1 MTHYSQ
7 RKDRSFAVIM
17 VLLSAAFLA
26 QSFRYPA
33 DSSQFP
39 RFLMGVQLLF
49 SLIFLFQ
56 QFRLPLEA
64 KTVPGRDVLA
74 SLWPAFKVFLITS
87 LYVLAI
93 DYVGYF
99 SATAGFLMGAMA
111 LFGNRRLVVMA
122 SVTACFLAVI
132 YALFVLFMGVRL
144 PQGLLF

>member
-1 MTHYSQ
+1 
-7 RKDRSFAVIM
+7 
-17 VLLSAAFLA
+17 
-26 QSFRYPA
+26 
-33 DSSQFP
+33 
-39 RFLMGVQLLF
+39 MGVQLLF

-64 KTVPGRDVLA
+64 KTVPGRDVFA
-74 SLWPAFKVFLITS
+74 SLLPAFKVFLTTS

-93 DYVGYF
+93 DSIGYF
-99 SATAGFLMGAMA
+99 LATAAFLMGAMA
-111 LFGNRRLVVMA
+111 LFGNRRLAVMA

>member
-1 MTHYSQ
+1 MTQYSQ
-7 RKDRSFAVIM
+7 RKDRAFAVSM

-26 QSFRYPA
+26 QSLRYPA
-33 DSSQFP
+33 ESAQFP

-64 KTVPGRDVLA
+64 TALRGKDVIA
-74 SLWPAFKVFLITS
+74 SLVPAVKVFLITS

-99 SATAGFLMGAMA
+99 AATAAFLMGAMA
-111 LFGNRRLVVMA
+111 LFGNRRLVVMGL
-122 SVTACFLAVI
+122 VTACFLAVI

>member
-17 VLLSAAFLA
+17 VLLSAALLA
-26 QSFRYPA
+26 QSLRYPA
-33 DSSQFP
+33 ESSQFP

-56 QFRLPLEA
+56 QFRLPLET
-64 KTVPGRDVLA
+64 KPVPTMEVIA
-74 SLWPAFKVFLITS
+74 SLAPAFKVFLITS

-99 SATAGFLMGAMA
+99 SATAVFLIGAMA
-111 LFGNRRLVVMA
+111 LFGNRRTLVMA
-122 SVTACFLAVI
+122 SVTGCFLAVI

>member
-1 MTHYSQ
+1 MTHYSH

-26 QSFRYPA
+26 QSLRYPA
-33 DSSQFP
+33 ESSQFP

-56 QFRLPLEA
+56 QFRHPLGPKAVQSGE
-64 KTVPGRDVLA
+64 VIA
-74 SLWPAFKVFLITS
+74 SLVPAFKVFLITS

-93 DYVGYF
+93 DYIGYF
-99 SATAGFLMGAMA
+99 SATAAFLLGAMA
-111 LFGNRRLVVMA
+111 LFGNRRLVVMGL
-122 SVTACFLAVI
+122 VTACFLALI

>member
-17 VLLSAAFLA
+17 VLVSAAFLA
-26 QSFRYPA
+26 QSLSYPA
-33 DSSQFP
+33 ESSQFP
-39 RFLMGVQLLF
+39 RFLMGIQLLF

-64 KTVPGRDVLA
+64 KTVANKDVIA
-74 SLWPAFKVFLITS
+74 SLVPAFKVFLITS
-87 LYVLAI
+87 MYVLAI

-99 SATAGFLMGAMA
+99 VATTVFLMGAMA
-111 LFGNRRLVVMA
+111 LFGNRRLLVMA
-122 SVTACFLAVI
+122 VVTGCFLALI

>member
-1 MTHYSQ
+1 
-7 RKDRSFAVIM
+7 M
-17 VLLSAAFLA
+17 VLLSSAFLVQA
-26 QSFRYPA
+26 LSYA
-33 DSSQFP
+33 AESSQFP

-56 QFRLPLEA
+56 QFRQPLEP
-64 KTVPGRDVLA
+64 KTVQNLEVIA
-74 SLWPAFKVFLITS
+74 SLVPAFKVFLITS

-99 SATAGFLMGAMA
+99 SATAAFLLGAMA
-111 LFGNRRLVVMA
+111 LFGNRRLVVMGL
-122 SVTACFLAVI
+122 VTGSFLALI

>member
-7 RKDRSFAVIM
+7 KKDRSFAVIM
-17 VLLSAAFLA
+17 VLVSAAFLA
-26 QSFRYPA
+26 QSLSYPA
-33 DSSQFP
+33 ESSQFP
-39 RFLMGVQLLF
+39 RFLMGIQLLF

-64 KTVPGRDVLA
+64 KTVQNKEVIA
-74 SLWPAFKVFLITS
+74 SLVPAFKVFLITS
-87 LYVLAI
+87 MYVLAI

-99 SATAGFLMGAMA
+99 VATTAFLMGAMA
-111 LFGNRRLVVMA
+111 LFGNRRLLVMA
-122 SVTACFLAVI
+122 VVTGCFLALI

>member
-17 VLLSAAFLA
+17 VLVSAAFLA
-26 QSFRYPA
+26 QSLSYPA
-33 DSSQFP
+33 ESSQFP
-39 RFLMGVQLLF
+39 RFLMGIQLLF

-64 KTVPGRDVLA
+64 KTVPNKEVIA
-74 SLWPAFKVFLITS
+74 SLVPAFKVFLITS
-87 LYVLAI
+87 MYVLAI

-99 SATAGFLMGAMA
+99 VATAAFLMGAMA
-111 LFGNRRLVVMA
+111 LFGNRRLLVMGVV
-122 SVTACFLAVI
+122 TGCFLALI

>member
-1 MTHYSQ
+1 MTRYSQ

-17 VLLSAAFLA
+17 VLLSAAFLV
-26 QSFRYPA
+26 QSFSYPA
-33 DSSQFP
+33 ESSQFP

-56 QFRLPLEA
+56 KFRLPLES
-64 KTVPGRDVLA
+64 KTVPSKEVIA
-74 SLWPAFKVFLITS
+74 SLVPAFKVFLVTS

-99 SATAGFLMGAMA
+99 AATTAFLMGAMS
-111 LFGNRRLVVMA
+111 LFGNRRLLVMA
-122 SVTACFLAVI
+122 LVTGCFLALI